1 MIPKLLL
8 AVVSAVC
15 VVDLALAKVDGP
27 TTEPPPKVYELDD
40 IIALALE
47 RNPAVV
53 GAEGFVEQHRG
64 RQVAA
69 GAYPNPSITG
79 NSGQGFLRDTGRANI
94 GEDPNTIRSITEY
107 NVTVGQPLEWPA
119 MRAARQRAAAAGLA
133 GAGAGL
139 DETRLH
145 LVADVK
151 LAFFQMLLAQR
162 EAELAAQNL
171 ATVEKVAKAVA
182 VRVTSGEAPQF
193 EAVKAEVET
202 LKARQVVTRS
212 QNAVR
217 VSRVTLDTLTAGAL
231 GEGFALRGE
240 FESFRHDL
248 RLDQLTMQALERH
261 PTIRRLVKLVERA
274 NFALTF
280 ERESRVPTVTMNGSY
295 WREIGR
301 EAFSAGLSVP
311 TPLWYQRQGEITEAF
326 GTMRQQEAEL
336 LRSRNELAR
345 AVNQHFQNATT
356 AAEQIEVFER
366 GLLKQAQEALRI
378 AQFSFQQ
385 GAASLLEVLDAQR
398 VYRQTQLEYT
408 QARYELSAARTKLER
423 SVGGAL

>member
-1 MIPKLLL
+1 
-8 AVVSAVC
+8 
-15 VVDLALAKVDGP
+15 
-27 TTEPPPKVYELDD
+27 
-40 IIALALE
+40 
-47 RNPAVV
+47 
-53 GAEGFVEQHRG
+53 VE
-64 RQVAA
+64 A
-69 GAYPNPSITG
+69 
-79 NSGQGFLRDTGRANI
+79 
-94 GEDPNTIRSITEY
+94 
-107 NVTVGQPLEWPA
+107 
-119 MRAARQRAAAAGLA
+119 
-133 GAGAGL
+133 
-139 DETRLH
+139 
-145 LVADVK
+145 
-151 LAFFQMLLAQR
+151 
-162 EAELAAQNL
+162 
-171 ATVEKVAKAVA
+171 
-182 VRVTSGEAPQF
+182 
-193 EAVKAEVET
+193 
-202 LKARQVVTRS
+202 LKARQAVTRS

-248 RLDQLTMQALERH
+248 RLDQLTTQALDRH
-261 PTIRRLVKLVERA
+261 PTIRRLAKLVERA

-280 ERESRVPTVTMNGSY
+280 EREARVPTVTMNGSY

-336 LRSRNELAR
+336 LRTRNELAR
-345 AVNQHFQNATT
+345 AVNQHFQNART